1 MRMTSGGRVH
11 GRKCAVFQHGC
22 CSSRSSCLLR
32 KFGQSRGAVFSIER
46 PTRSAAYTQL
56 ARQTLALCAEGVQ
69 PILRRDVCSC
79 REPGAERSRRVC
91 TAGKKLKSPMA
102 TCGGATRGQLRA
114 SLRRAVKVLI
124 PRKMETNPYGWLA
137 LGRSA
142 RGRGFG
148 GQATFI
154 WLEEECIQNKYRS
167 TI

>member
-1 MRMTSGGRVH
+1 VH

-79 REPGAERSRRVC
+79 REPGAERSRRVY

-102 TCGGATRGQLRA
+102 TCGGAAGQLRA
-114 SLRRAVKVLI
+114 SAREAVKGLI
-124 PRKMETNPYGWLA
+124 PRKMETPMVG
-137 LGRSA
+137 
-142 RGRGFG
+142 
-148 GQATFI
+148 
-154 WLEEECIQNKYRS
+154 
-167 TI
+167 

>member
-1 MRMTSGGRVH
+1 MRPSNTDVAHRVGPSSLSRKVGR
-11 GRKCAVFQHGC
+11 
-22 CSSRSSCLLR
+22 SRS
-32 KFGQSRGAVFSIER
+32 AVFSIER

-56 ARQTLALCAEGVQ
+56 ARQTLALYAVGVQ
-69 PILRRDVCSC
+69 PKMRRDVVGC
-79 REPGAERSRRVC
+79 RQPGAERSSRVY

-102 TCGGATRGQLRA
+102 TYGGATRGQLRA
-114 SLRRAVKVLI
+114 SARRVVKVLI

-148 GQATFI
+148 GQSTFI